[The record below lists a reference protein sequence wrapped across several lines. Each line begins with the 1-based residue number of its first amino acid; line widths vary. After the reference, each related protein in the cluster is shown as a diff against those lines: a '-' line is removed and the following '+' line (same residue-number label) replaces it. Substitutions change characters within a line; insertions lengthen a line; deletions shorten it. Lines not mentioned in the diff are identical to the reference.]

1 MLSIYASAMQTAT
14 RTDRLSVRSILP
26 GAKSLRLRW
35 WQRARTSCIDLS
47 RL

>member
-14 RTDRLSVRSILP
+14 RTDCLSVRSILP

>member
-14 RTDRLSVRSILP
+14 RTNCLSVRSILP
-26 GAKSLRLRW
+26 GAKTSRLRW